1 MREFLSFRLPLW
13 FVVPILGVV
22 AIGMTLVG
30 YIAAT
35 SITTPCTLRADECQ
49 KLARFYDAW
58 QIVSENY
65 VDPDAATTEA
75 LVDGAITGLVD
86 GLGDRGHSRYVSPE
100 IAKVEREALN
110 GTFEGIGAYLSER
123 DGYVIIAAPIP
134 GTPAERAGIRPGDR
148 ILKVDGVDVRSDS
161 VSDLQSKVRGPSGS
175 TVQLEVLHDDGSIE
189 QLSITRASID
199 IPSVTWG
206 MLPNNVAHIHLNQFS
221 AQAEGDI
228 KEALIA
234 ANQAGATRIILDLRN
249 NPGGYVDQ
257 LMRVASQF
265 LPKGSTVLIEEDR
278 DGNRTPYTT
287 DQTGLATDT
296 PMVVLINSNSA
307 SAAEILAGAL
317 KSAKRATLIG
327 EATFG
332 TATVLRPFDLDSGA
346 EIRLGTTQWLTPEG
360 EVVRGKGINP
370 DMLIALPN
378 LSDIVMPTAA
388 AEMNEATLLQSGD
401 AQLIEAYTTVLQQ

>member
-13 FVVPILGVV
+13 FVVPLLGVV
-22 AIGMTLVG
+22 AVGMMLVG
-30 YIAAT
+30 YVVAT
-35 SITTPCTLRADECQ
+35 QITTPCTLSADECQ
-49 KLARFYDAW
+49 QLSRFYDAW
-58 QIVSENY
+58 EIVSENY
-65 VDPDAATTEA
+65 VDPDAATTDT
-75 LVDGAITGLVD
+75 LVNGAITGLVD
-86 GLGDRGHSRYVSPE
+86 SLGDRGHSRYLSPE
-100 IAKVEREALN
+100 IAKNEREALN

-123 DGYVIIAAPIP
+123 DGFVIIAAPIP

-161 VSDLQSKVRGPSGS
+161 VTDLQSKVRGPSGS

-189 QLSITRASID
+189 QMSITRANID

-221 AQAEGDI
+221 AQAEEDI

-278 DGNRTPYTT
+278 DGNRTPYIT
-287 DQTGLATDT
+287 DSTGLANTT
-296 PMVVLINSNSA
+296 PMVVIINGNSA

-317 KSAKRATLIG
+317 QAAKRATIIG
-327 EATFG
+327 EPSFG
-332 TATVLRPFDLDSGA
+332 TATVLLPFELDEGA
-346 EIRLGTTQWLTPEG
+346 QIRLGTSQWLTPAG

-370 DMLIALPN
+370 DTLIALAN
-378 LSDIVMPTAA
+378 LSDTLMPSASSRMDDAA
-388 AEMNEATLLQSGD
+388 LRHSKDT
-401 AQLIEAYTTVLQQ
+401 QLIEAYTTILNQ